1 MSAAYPFVNF
11 KSAIQDGINNAG
23 AVALNSAYACILDS
37 IIVSNKT
44 NGVVLASLNIIR
56 EVSSVPTS
64 YYLLEKFKLLPYQS
78 FDFLASQGQ
87 TSSVV
92 YLQPNDVLFAQSDAI
107 SNIFSV
113 VVSYR
118 ELTEI
123 TTAMAK
129 ILDLVARRKIS
140 AEKIDAVFKLLE
152 AA

>member
-1 MSAAYPFVNF
+1 MSVVYPFVNF
-11 KSAIQDGINNAG
+11 QSTIVDQINNAG
-23 AVALNSAYACILDS
+23 ETILSANTVCILDS

-87 TSSVV
+87 TSSIV

-107 SNIFSV
+107 SNIFSL

-118 ELTEI
+118 KLTE
-123 TTAMAK
+123 
-129 ILDLVARRKIS
+129 L
-140 AEKIDAVFKLLE
+140 
-152 AA
+152 